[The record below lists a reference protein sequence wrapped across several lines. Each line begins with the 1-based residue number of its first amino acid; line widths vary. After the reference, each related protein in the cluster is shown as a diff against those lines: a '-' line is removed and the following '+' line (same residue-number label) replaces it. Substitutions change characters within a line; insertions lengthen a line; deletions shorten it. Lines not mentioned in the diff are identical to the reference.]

1 MPRKAKSTA
10 VEVSADK
17 TAAVETQP
25 VVEVP
30 RVKEYQPYDLIPCQS
45 LTSGKMFYN
54 SPKSNTMYKWDDNG
68 AIIDVTYEDLLAM
81 KQSHSELMYR
91 PCFMIMDKELLA
103 QPRWID
109 IAKIYSGYD
118 ILSLSDAEKV
128 INLDVNSLTKAL
140 NRLTPAMRAV
150 ICNTAADMI
159 EKGTLDSIAKI
170 KAIDEVCGTELYTLA
185 FK

>member
-1 MPRKAKSTA
+1 MPRKAKPATDKVTA
-10 VEVSADK
+10 PI
-17 TAAVETQP
+17 ETP

-30 RVKEYQPYDLIPCQS
+30 QVKEYQPYDLIPCQS
-45 LTSGKMFYN
+45 LTSGEMFYN

-68 AIIDVTYEDLLAM
+68 TIIDMTYEDLIAM

-103 QPRWID
+103 QPRWMD

-118 ILSLSDAEKV
+118 IISLSDAEKV
-128 INLDVNSLTKAL
+128 INLDVNSLSKAL

-170 KAIDEVCGTELYTLA
+170 KAIDEICGTELYTLA